1 MFTALPRFNVILVG
15 MKNGIFRNEWA
26 MLGIFWISFFVWF
39 FCFIFV
45 LFFLFR
51 FGFFVLFFFFL
62 LGESVYIRNE
72 MKKCDGDE
80 ANVELTYLCVTQ

>member
-1 MFTALPRFNVILVG
+1 
-15 MKNGIFRNEWA
+15 

-39 FCFIFV
+39 FCFVFV
-45 LFFLFR
+45 FFCFALD
-51 FGFFVLFFFFL
+51 FFVLFFFFL